1 MASIARAVCPSVA
14 DAAFGPRVNVA
25 CRNFDFTVYF
35 EDLFLVCLPAALF
48 LSGLPISLW
57 LLWSEPRR
65 IKRSRRLVYKLVAL
79 LIIFACQLAF
89 LLLRRFGS
97 TVLQTKASLAADV
110 LEVVAI
116 PSATVLSYIYHC
128 RSIRPSTLLT
138 LFLSTRFLLGIARV
152 RTLWLIPDETS
163 KAIIFTV
170 GFVFTLFSLVLESS
184 GKESLVI
191 EGTEKPATPE
201 PFSSLW
207 KQASFAW
214 LAGTFRLGYS
224 KVISV
229 DDLPDL
235 DPRLNSE
242 IVGHKLQSVW
252 SKQGNKS
259 KKHAL
264 LIACLRAYYPAFI
277 SAVVP
282 RLFLSGLTF
291 CQPYLINAT
300 VSWIGNSQ
308 NAMDSGKALIG
319 AYALTYIGMAIFNAL
334 YGYHTFRFTIRLRG
348 GLISLIHR
356 QTVRVRAVDLGETT
370 AITLMG
376 TDVERIASGFRLIHE
391 LWASLIDI
399 AVAIFL
405 LERQLGVACVVPA
418 LIVAVFVFATMKL
431 AAASSTAQRSWVEKV
446 EDRLRMTSLALE
458 KIKEVKMLGLSEK
471 ISSIIRGLR
480 HAEVAT
486 STVFRKLL
494 IVRVV
499 LSNSPA
505 DLAPIA
511 TFVVYTI
518 IALKKH
524 DQSILAAKAF
534 TSMSLISLVTTPV
547 LTFIQAIPAVIQ
559 CVGCFDRI
567 QEYCSKPRAESNFDA
582 PDTGENL
589 QSSLEMHKLHSS
601 GSLIEF
607 RGQDFGWNEGSSPVL
622 HDVHLK
628 IPDGL
633 ITMIV
638 GPIGCGKSTLIES
651 ILGETVNAGNLAN
664 TNLSSVAYCAQI
676 PWIQRRTICEN
687 IIGDKPM
694 ERDWY
699 QTVISSCGLER
710 DITRLHQGDRTV
722 VAGNGMTLSGGQKQR
737 IALARALYSRSRLIL
752 LDDVFSGIDSSTTEA
767 IARALFSKTG
777 LLRKM
782 QTTVVFA
789 THSMFLLQHADNVIV
804 LEDGRVLETGK
815 LGTLKTS
822 NSYIQELKVAS
833 ATPAVI
839 SSDIGSDDELIAAE
853 LLGRKDEDRVEA
865 ELDNRDS
872 YDDLNRQEGDFSIYS
887 YYASAS
893 GRLTFVSC
901 LIVALL
907 WAFCREFTTVWLD
920 LWTADNAKS
929 GNSNVAMYLGV
940 YIFLGVASIIFM
952 IIVSWLLII
961 NVVSS
966 SALQLHENV
975 LTSTFRAPFQFFHNV
990 EIGSITNRFSQDMD
1004 LIDMSLPIEVFNVI
1018 AWGCSCLVK
1027 LIILAVVAK
1036 YLAIIIPFAAALVYM
1051 TQKFYLRT
1059 SRQLRFL
1066 DIEAK
1071 APLYTHFLELVSGAA
1086 TVRAF
1091 HWQESFDKACVT
1103 LLNLSQRPV
1112 YLMYCVQQC
1121 LGFFLDMLVAA
1132 LAVILVATVVFLR
1145 DKFDPGDVGVALVMV
1160 MTFNGVLMQLIKDW
1174 TNMETSIGAVSR
1186 VKVYAATTEVEESTI
1201 VQMPSLPTQWPS
1213 AGAIEFAG
1221 IVARHS
1227 AALPP
1232 VLKGISMSIRPGEKI
1247 AICGPSGS
1255 GKTTLILALLGMIQ
1269 FEQGN
1274 IFIDGLDLSEHSKS
1288 EVRTKL
1294 NVITQDPFLV
1304 AGTIRFNV
1312 DPLEGASDDEIIN
1325 ALQKVRLW
1333 AKIEKEG
1340 GLDMTMKVT
1349 TWSQGQK
1356 QLLCFARAIVQK
1368 GKVLILDEATSS
1380 VDNETENFMQEIIN
1394 TEFSTHT
1401 VLAVVHRLRFI
1412 NHYDRI
1418 ALLDDGVL
1426 LEFDSPEALMST
1438 DSRFKTLYDS
1448 GNL

>member
-1 MASIARAVCPSVA
+1 MGRKFRGCHG
-14 DAAFGPRVNVA
+14 FWQ
-25 CRNFDFTVYF
+25 
-35 EDLFLVCLPAALF
+35 
-48 LSGLPISLW
+48 GLD
-57 LLWSEPRR
+57 WS
-65 IKRSRRLVYKLVAL
+65 
-79 LIIFACQLAF
+79 
-89 LLLRRFGS
+89 
-97 TVLQTKASLAADV
+97 
-110 LEVVAI
+110 
-116 PSATVLSYIYHC
+116 
-128 RSIRPSTLLT
+128 
-138 LFLSTRFLLGIARV
+138 
-152 RTLWLIPDETS
+152 
-163 KAIIFTV
+163 
-170 GFVFTLFSLVLESS
+170 
-184 GKESLVI
+184 
-191 EGTEKPATPE
+191 
-201 PFSSLW
+201 
-207 KQASFAW
+207 
-214 LAGTFRLGYS
+214 
-224 KVISV
+224 
-229 DDLPDL
+229 
-235 DPRLNSE
+235 
-242 IVGHKLQSVW
+242 
-252 SKQGNKS
+252 
-259 KKHAL
+259 
-264 LIACLRAYYPAFI
+264 
-277 SAVVP
+277 
-282 RLFLSGLTF
+282 
-291 CQPYLINAT
+291 
-300 VSWIGNSQ
+300 
-308 NAMDSGKALIG
+308 
-319 AYALTYIGMAIFNAL
+319 IFNAL

-356 QTVRVRAVDLGETT
+356 QTLRARAVDLGEIT

-391 LWASLIDI
+391 MWASLIDI

-418 LIVAVFVFATMKL
+418 LIVAVCVFAAMKL
-431 AAASSTAQRSWVEKV
+431 AASSSTAQRSWVEKI

-458 KIKEVKMLGLSEK
+458 KIKEVKMLGLSER

-494 IVRVV
+494 IIRVV

-518 IALKKH
+518 IALKRN

-567 QEYCSKPRAESNFDA
+567 QEYCSKSRAESNSDSPDA
-582 PDTGENL
+582 GETL
-589 QSSLEMHKLHSS
+589 QKGSPSSLEMHKLHPNSS
-601 GSLIEF
+601 PIDF
-607 RGQDFGWNEGSSPVL
+607 RGQDFGWDKGSSPIL
-622 HDVHLK
+622 HDVHLT
-628 IPDGL
+628 IPGGL

-651 ILGETVNAGNLAN
+651 ILGETVTAGELSG
-664 TNLSSVAYCAQI
+664 TDLSSIAYCSQI
-676 PWIQRRTICEN
+676 PWIQSRTIREN

-694 ERDWY
+694 DKDWY
-699 QTVISSCGLER
+699 QTVISSCGLEK
-710 DITRLHQGDRTV
+710 DITRLRQGDQTP

-737 IALARALYSRSRLIL
+737 IALARALYSRSKLVL

-767 IARALFSKTG
+767 IARDLFSYTG

-789 THSMFLLQHADNVIV
+789 THSMFLLQYADNVII

-815 LGTLKTS
+815 LGSLKTS
-822 NSYIQELKVAS
+822 KSYIQELKPAS
-833 ATPAVI
+833 ATPTINDSGI
-839 SSDIGSDDELIAAE
+839 SSNDEVNVSVLPNYQ
-853 LLGRKDEDRVEA
+853 DEDFTEDG
-865 ELDNRDS
+865 LDNGGS
-872 YDDLNRQEGDFSIYS
+872 YDDLNRQEGDFSVYS

-901 LIVALL
+901 LVVALF

-920 LWTADNAKS
+920 LWTAANAKS
-929 GNSNVAMYLGV
+929 SNSNIAMYLGV
-940 YIFLGVASIIFM
+940 YIFLGAASIIFM

-966 SALQLHENV
+966 SALQLHENI

-990 EIGSITNRFSQDMD
+990 DIGSITNRFSQDMD

-1091 HWQESFDKACVT
+1091 KWQESFDKACVT

-1186 VKVYAATTEVEESTI
+1186 VKVYEATTEAEESI
-1201 VQMPSLPTQWPS
+1201 VDRMPSLPTEWPYS
-1213 AGAIEFAG
+1213 GAIEFSDV
-1221 IVARHS
+1221 VARHCTS
-1227 AALPP
+1227 LPP
-1232 VLKGISMSIRPGEKI
+1232 VLKGISMTIQAGEKI

-1255 GKTTLILALLGMIQ
+1255 GKTTLVLALLGMIQ
-1269 FEQGN
+1269 FEQGS
-1274 IFIDGLDLSEHSKS
+1274 IYIDGLDLSEHSRA
-1288 EVRTKL
+1288 ETRTKL

-1312 DPLEGASDDEIIN
+1312 DPLEGASDDEISS

-1333 AKIEKEG
+1333 GKIEKEG
-1340 GLDMTMKVT
+1340 GLDMAMKVT

-1356 QLLCFARAIVQK
+1356 QLLCLARAMVRK

-1401 VLAVVHRLRFI
+1401 VLAVVHRLRFV
-1412 NHYDRI
+1412 NQYDRI

-1426 LEFDSPEALMST
+1426 LEFDSPRALMST
-1438 DSRFKTLYDS
+1438 DSRFKTLHDS

>member
-1 MASIARAVCPSVA
+1 MA
-14 DAAFGPRVNVA
+14 
-25 CRNFDFTVYF
+25 
-35 EDLFLVCLPAALF
+35 
-48 LSGLPISLW
+48 
-57 LLWSEPRR
+57 
-65 IKRSRRLVYKLVAL
+65 
-79 LIIFACQLAF
+79 
-89 LLLRRFGS
+89 
-97 TVLQTKASLAADV
+97 LQ
-110 LEVVAI
+110 
-116 PSATVLSYIYHC
+116 
-128 RSIRPSTLLT
+128 
-138 LFLSTRFLLGIARV
+138 
-152 RTLWLIPDETS
+152 
-163 KAIIFTV
+163 
-170 GFVFTLFSLVLESS
+170 
-184 GKESLVI
+184 
-191 EGTEKPATPE
+191 
-201 PFSSLW
+201 
-207 KQASFAW
+207 
-214 LAGTFRLGYS
+214 
-224 KVISV
+224 
-229 DDLPDL
+229 
-235 DPRLNSE
+235 
-242 IVGHKLQSVW
+242 
-252 SKQGNKS
+252 
-259 KKHAL
+259 
-264 LIACLRAYYPAFI
+264 
-277 SAVVP
+277 
-282 RLFLSGLTF
+282 
-291 CQPYLINAT
+291 
-300 VSWIGNSQ
+300 
-308 NAMDSGKALIG
+308 
-319 AYALTYIGMAIFNAL
+319 IFNAL

-348 GLISLIHR
+348 GLISLIHG
-356 QTVRVRAVDLGETT
+356 QTVRVRAVDFGETT

-418 LIVAVFVFATMKL
+418 LIVAVHNWLVFVLATMKL

-480 HAEVAT
+480 HAEVVT
-486 STVFRKLL
+486 SAVFRKLL

-518 IALKKH
+518 IALKNH

-567 QEYCSKPRAESNFDA
+567 QEYCSKPRAESNSDA
-582 PDTGENL
+582 PDTEENL
-589 QSSLEMHKLHSS
+589 QKLAPSSLKMHRLHSS

-607 RGQDFGWNEGSSPVL
+607 RGQDFGWDKGSSPVL

-628 IPDGL
+628 IPNGL

-651 ILGETVNAGNLAN
+651 ILGETVNAGNLAK
-664 TNLSSVAYCAQI
+664 TNLSSVAYCAQN
-676 PWIQRRTICEN
+676 PWIQNRTIREN
-687 IIGDKPM
+687 IIGDKPI
-694 ERDWY
+694 EKDWY

-710 DITRLHQGDRTV
+710 DITRLRQGDQTV
-722 VAGNGMTLSGGQKQR
+722 VAGNGMSLSGGQKQR
-737 IALARALYSRSRLIL
+737 IALARALYSRSRLVL

-767 IARALFSKTG
+767 IARALFSNTG

-804 LEDGRVLETGK
+804 LKDGRVLETGK
-815 LGTLKTS
+815 LGSLKTP
-822 NSYIQELKVAS
+822 NSYIQELKAAS

-839 SSDIGSDDELIAAE
+839 SSEIGSKNELNEPE
-853 LLGRKDEDRVEA
+853 LLGKKDEDFVER

-872 YDDLNRQEGDFSIYS
+872 DDGLNRQEGDFSIYS

-975 LTSTFRAPFQFFHNV
+975 LTSTFSTWLILNEESQQFMSRL
-990 EIGSITNRFSQDMD
+990 EKTNQRSQHDRFSQDMD

-1036 YLAIIIPFAAALVYM
+1036 YLAIVIPFAAVLVYM

-1091 HWQESFDKACVT
+1091 KWQENFDKACVT

-1160 MTFNGVLMQLIKDW
+1160 MTFNSVLMQLIKDW

-1186 VKVYAATTEVEESTI
+1186 VKVYAATTEAEESP
-1201 VQMPSLPTQWPS
+1201 VAQMPSLPTQWPS
-1213 AGAIEFAG
+1213 AGAIEFSG

-1274 IFIDGLDLSEHSKS
+1274 ICIDGLDLSEHSKS

-1304 AGTIRFNV
+1304 GGTIRFNV
-1312 DPLEGASDDEIIN
+1312 DPLEGASDDEIIS

-1340 GLDMTMKVT
+1340 GLDMAMKVT

-1356 QLLCFARAIVQK
+1356 QLLCFARAMVQK
-1368 GKVLILDEATSS
+1368 GNVLILDEATSRCVFSHSTEYMERKLTVHIRS

-1401 VLAVVHRLRFI
+1401 ILAVVHRLRFI

-1438 DSRFKTLYDS
+1438 DSRFKTLHDS
-1448 GNL
+1448 GSL

>member
-1 MASIARAVCPSVA
+1 MVSTARAVCLSVA
-14 DAAFGPRVNVA
+14 DAALGPRVNVA

-35 EDLFLVCLPAALF
+35 EDLFFVCLPTALF
-48 LSGLPISLW
+48 LLGLPTSLW
-57 LLWSEPRR
+57 LLWNEPRR
-65 IKRSRRLVYKLVAL
+65 IKRSTRLLFKIAALVTL
-79 LIIFACQLAF
+79 FACQLAF
-89 LLLRRFGS
+89 LVLRRLGS
-97 TVLQTKASLAADV
+97 TVIQTNASLAADV

-116 PSATVLSYIYHC
+116 SSAIVLSYIHHC

-138 LFLSTRFLLGIARV
+138 LFLSARSLVGIARV
-152 RTLWLIPDETS
+152 RTLWLIPDETT
-163 KAIIFTV
+163 KAIVFTIGFIFT
-170 GFVFTLFSLVLESS
+170 FISLVFESS
-184 GKESLVI
+184 EKESIVI
-191 EGTEKPATPE
+191 PETEKPATPE
-201 PFSSLW
+201 PFSGFW

-235 DPRLNSE
+235 DPRLDTE
-242 IVGHKLQSVW
+242 VVAHKLQSVW
-252 SKQGNKS
+252 SMKQENKS
-259 KKHAL
+259 KKYAL
-264 LIACLRAYYPAFI
+264 LVACFRAYYAPFI
-277 SAVVP
+277 SAVIP
-282 RLFLSGLTF
+282 RLFLSGFTF
-291 CQPYLINAT
+291 CQPFLINAT
-300 VSWIGNSQ
+300 VSWVGNSDA
-308 NAMDSGKALIG
+308 AMDSGKALIG
-319 AYALTYIGMAIFNAL
+319 AYALTYSGMAVFTAL

-348 GLISLIHR
+348 GLISLIHT
-356 QTVRVRAVDLGETT
+356 QTVRARAVDLGEIT

-376 TDVERIASGFRLIHE
+376 TDVERIASGFRSIHE
-391 LWASLIDI
+391 MWASLIDI

-405 LERQLGVACVVPA
+405 LERQLGVACLVPA
-418 LIVAVFVFATMKL
+418 VIVI
-431 AAASSTAQRSWVEKV
+431 AAPRSGPGLKKV

-480 HAEVAT
+480 QAEVAT
-486 STVFRKLL
+486 SAVFRKLL

-499 LSNSPA
+499 ISNSPT

-567 QEYCSKPRAESNFDA
+567 QEYCSKPHAKDNSETPDA
-582 PDTGENL
+582 GENL
-589 QSSLEMHKLHSS
+589 QDESPGSFKMDKLRPD
-601 GSLIEF
+601 GSVIEF
-607 RGQDFGWNEGSSPVL
+607 KGQDFGWDKNASPVL
-622 HDVHLK
+622 HDVRLK

-651 ILGETVNAGNLAN
+651 ILGETLTAGDRSG

-676 PWIQRRTICEN
+676 PWIQSRTISEN
-687 IIGDKPM
+687 IIGDRPM
-694 ERDWY
+694 DKDWY

-710 DITRLHQGDRTV
+710 DITRLRQGGQTP

-737 IALARALYSRSRLIL
+737 IALARALYSRSRLVL
-752 LDDVFSGIDSSTTEA
+752 LDDVFSGIDSSATEA
-767 IARALFSKTG
+767 IARDIFSKTG

-782 QTTVVFA
+782 RTTVVFA
-789 THSMFLLQHADNVIV
+789 THSMFLLQYADNIIV
-804 LEDGRVLETGK
+804 LEDGHILETGS
-815 LGTLKTS
+815 LDSLKTP
-822 NSYIQELKVAS
+822 NSYIQELKAASVAPS
-833 ATPAVI
+833 VN
-839 SSDIGSDDELIAAE
+839 SSGIGPSDKVEPS
-853 LLGRKDEDRVEA
+853 LLPDKKDEDFAED
-865 ELDNRDS
+865 ELDNQDS
-872 YDDLNRQEGDFSIYS
+872 YDDLNRQEGDFSVYS

-893 GRLTFVSC
+893 GRRTFISC
-901 LIVALL
+901 LIFALF

-920 LWTADNAKS
+920 MWTAANAKS
-929 GNSNVAMYLGV
+929 GNSHIAMYLGV
-940 YIFLGVASIIFM
+940 YIAFGVAT
-952 IIVSWLLII
+952 
-961 NVVSS
+961 
-966 SALQLHENV
+966 LQLHENV

-990 EIGSITNRFSQDMD
+990 DIGSITNRFSQDMD

-1018 AWGCSCLVK
+1018 AWGCTCLVK

-1036 YLAIIIPFAAALVYM
+1036 YLAIVIPFAAALVYM

-1086 TVRAF
+1086 TVRAYK
-1091 HWQESFDKACVT
+1091 WQESFDKACIT

-1121 LGFFLDMLVAA
+1121 LGFFLDMLVAV
-1132 LAVILVATVVFLR
+1132 LAVILVVTVVFLR

-1160 MTFNGVLMQLIKDW
+1160 MTFNSVLMQLIKDW

-1186 VKVYAATTEVEESTI
+1186 VKVYAATTELEESALDST
-1201 VQMPSLPTQWPS
+1201 PSLPTQWPT
-1213 AGAIEFAG
+1213 AGAIEFSG
-1221 IVARHS
+1221 VVARHS
-1227 AALPP
+1227 AKLPP
-1232 VLKGISMSIRPGEKI
+1232 SLKGISMSIRAGEKI

-1255 GKTTLILALLGMIQ
+1255 GKTTLILALLGMVQSEKGTIC
-1269 FEQGN
+1269 
-1274 IFIDGLDLSEHSKS
+1274 IDGFDLSDYSRAEA
-1288 EVRTKL
+1288 RTKL

-1304 AGTIRFNV
+1304 AGTVRFNV
-1312 DPLEGASDDEIIN
+1312 DPFEEASDDEIIS

-1333 AKIEKEG
+1333 GKIEKEG
-1340 GLDMTMKVT
+1340 GLDMAMKVT

-1356 QLLCFARAIVQK
+1356 QLLCLARAMVRK

-1418 ALLDDGVL
+1418 ALLDNGTL
-1426 LEFDSPEALMST
+1426 MEFDSPGALMST
-1438 DSRFKTLYDS
+1438 DSRFKTLHDS

>member
-1 MASIARAVCPSVA
+1 MASTAQALCLSVA
-14 DAAFGPRVNVA
+14 DSAFGPRVNVA

-35 EDLFLVCLPAALF
+35 EDLFFACLPTALF
-48 LSGLPISLW
+48 LLGLPASLW
-57 LLWSEPRR
+57 LLWNEPRR
-65 IKRSRRLVYKLVAL
+65 IKRSTR
-79 LIIFACQLAF
+79 
-89 LLLRRFGS
+89 LLLF
-97 TVLQTKASLAADV
+97 
-110 LEVVAI
+110 
-116 PSATVLSYIYHC
+116 
-128 RSIRPSTLLT
+128 
-138 LFLSTRFLLGIARV
+138 
-152 RTLWLIPDETS
+152 
-163 KAIIFTV
+163 
-170 GFVFTLFSLVLESS
+170 ESS
-184 GKESLVI
+184 EKESIVTP
-191 EGTEKPATPE
+191 ETEKPATPE
-201 PFSSLW
+201 PFSGFW

-235 DPRLNSE
+235 DPRLDTE
-242 IVGHKLQSVW
+242 TVGNKLQSVW
-252 SKQGNKS
+252 SKEGD
-259 KKHAL
+259 ARFYDI
-264 LIACLRAYYPAFI
+264 LI
-277 SAVVP
+277 P
-282 RLFLSGLTF
+282 RLFLSGFTF
-291 CQPYLINAT
+291 CQPFLINAT
-300 VSWIGNSQ
+300 VSWVGNSEA
-308 NAMDSGKALIG
+308 AMDSGKALIG
-319 AYALTYIGMAIFNAL
+319 AYALTYSGMAVFTAL
-334 YGYHTFRFTIRLRG
+334 YGYRTFRFTIRLRG

-356 QTVRVRAVDLGETT
+356 QTVRARAVDLGETT

-376 TDVERIASGFRLIHE
+376 TDVERIASGFRSIHE
-391 LWASLIDI
+391 MWASLIDI
-399 AVAIFL
+399 AVAIYL
-405 LERQLGVACVVPA
+405 LERQLGVACLVPA
-418 LIVAVFVFATMKL
+418 VIVVAATMKL
-431 AAASSTAQRSWVEKV
+431 AAASSTSQRSWVEKV

-480 HAEVAT
+480 QAEVAT
-486 STVFRKLL
+486 SAVFRKLL

-499 LSNSPA
+499 ISNSPT

-518 IALKKH
+518 IALKKQ

-567 QEYCSKPRAESNFDA
+567 QEYCSTPHAKGNSDA
-582 PDTGENL
+582 PDAGETLQTGSP
-589 QSSLEMHKLHSS
+589 SSFKMEKLHPDSS
-601 GSLIEF
+601 QIEF
-607 RGQDFGWNEGSSPVL
+607 KGQDFGWEKGASPVL
-622 HDVHLK
+622 HDVRLTV
-628 IPDGL
+628 PDGL

-651 ILGETVNAGNLAN
+651 ILGETLTARELSS
-664 TNLSSVAYCAQI
+664 TNLPSVAYCAQI
-676 PWIQRRTICEN
+676 PWIQSRTIREN
-687 IIGDKPM
+687 IIGNRPMDKV
-694 ERDWY
+694 WY
-699 QTVISSCGLER
+699 QTVISSCGLEK
-710 DITRLHQGDRTV
+710 DVTRLRRGDQTP

-737 IALARALYSRSRLIL
+737 IALARALYSRSKLVL

-767 IARALFSKTG
+767 IARDLFSNTG
-777 LLRKM
+777 LLRKL

-789 THSMFLLQHADNVIV
+789 THSMFLLQYADNVIV
-804 LEDGRVLETGK
+804 LEDGRVLETGS
-815 LGTLKTS
+815 LDSLKTP
-822 NSYIQELKVAS
+822 NSYTQDLKSAS
-833 ATPAVI
+833 VTSSVNSSGI
-839 SSDIGSDDELIAAE
+839 SSNDEAISSSISHMKNEDLAEDD
-853 LLGRKDEDRVEA
+853 V
-865 ELDNRDS
+865 DNPDS
-872 YDDLNRQEGDFSIYS
+872 YDDLNRQEGDFSVYS

-893 GRLTFVSC
+893 GRLTFISC

-920 LWTADNAKS
+920 LWTVANAKS
-929 GNSNVAMYLGV
+929 GNSHIAMYLGV
-940 YIFLGVASIIFM
+940 YIAIGVASIICM
-952 IIVSWLLII
+952 IIVSWLLIV
-961 NVVSS
+961 NVISS
-966 SALQLHENV
+966 SALKLHENV
-975 LTSTFRAPFQFFHNV
+975 LTSTFRAPFQFFHNAD
-990 EIGSITNRFSQDMD
+990 IGSITNRFSQDMD

-1018 AWGCSCLVK
+1018 AWGCTCLVK

-1036 YLAIIIPFAAALVYM
+1036 YLAIVIPFAAALVYM

-1071 APLYTHFLELVSGAA
+1071 APLYTHFLELVNGAA
-1086 TVRAF
+1086 TVRAYQ
-1091 HWQESFDKACVT
+1091 WQESFDKTCVT

-1121 LGFFLDMLVAA
+1121 LGFFLDMLVAV
-1132 LAVILVATVVFLR
+1132 LAVILVAIVVFLR
-1145 DKFDPGDVGVALVMV
+1145 DKFNPGDVGVALVMV
-1160 MTFNGVLMQLIKDW
+1160 MTFNSVLMQLIKDW

-1186 VKVYAATTEVEESTI
+1186 VKVYAATTELEESTLDRT
-1201 VQMPSLPTQWPS
+1201 PSLPTQWPA
-1213 AGAIEFAG
+1213 AGAVEFSG
-1221 IVARHS
+1221 VVARHS
-1227 AALPP
+1227 ATLPP
-1232 VLKGISMSIRPGEKI
+1232 VLKGISMSIRAGEKI

-1274 IFIDGLDLSEHSKS
+1274 IRIDGFDLSDYSKA
-1288 EVRTKL
+1288 ETRTKL

-1312 DPLEGASDDEIIN
+1312 DPLEGASDDEIIS

-1333 AKIEKEG
+1333 GKIEKEG
-1340 GLDMTMKVT
+1340 GLDMAMKVT

-1356 QLLCFARAIVQK
+1356 QLLCLARAMVRK

-1418 ALLDDGVL
+1418 ALLDNGVL
-1426 LEFDSPEALMST
+1426 MEFDSPEALMST
-1438 DSRFKTLYDS
+1438 DSRFKTLHDS